1 MKLKRFSNSMWL
13 LGFLCFFSM
22 PSYARIAQSKG
33 SIEKAIETGNNWL
46 KKKNLDSARF
56 YANLALQWAQSADN
70 KLLQSRAALLKA
82 QSSVKIEKRDALQSY
97 LYARKLAIEAG
108 ENAVLFRSDL
118 TIGSIYGHETH
129 FDSNKYYYNEALEVA
144 EKMVLLDRNV
154 ENLRRLGMI
163 NNNYGTLYMSLDQ
176 LNKAAYYLTETEK
189 IGREIND
196 TVMMFRSAVN
206 VGAIYNE
213 LGSPENKV
221 SSGFTQK
228 MYLQKAV
235 VFFKKAFHL
244 LTPADEQYLPAVLN
258 NLGISYLSM
267 GSFDSAANY
276 MERAMALYIKNDA
289 DKERIC
295 NCHLNLGSAYYK
307 LDRFE
312 ASNDQFDQ
320 AVKLAETED
329 LKSCLISVLSNKG
342 QLLTHWNR
350 LAEAETVLQRAL
362 ALKNS
367 ISGSNDNY
375 LLYEKFYLLYE
386 KKQDYRKAFEY
397 YKLFVGARDSIAD
410 VDHLHVLDDIEI
422 KYGTEKKDEQISEL
436 SLEKQLLI
444 EKTRTREAQLRLR
457 DFWIIGLVVFFLM
470 AGAIIWFWI
479 QRNKL
484 KQQQAA
490 SDLEHRLLR
499 ARMNPHFLF
508 NGLNTIQKHYAEGNS
523 EEASRFMADF
533 SKFLRLIL
541 NKTGETR
548 HSLEDEIEFTDLYV
562 SLEQRKYPDKIR
574 YIKNIQPNLEIEQW
588 MVPSLLFQP
597 IVENAIW
604 HGVLPTG
611 KPGEISLTLKENAQ
625 HDLVCEITDNGVGYD
640 KSIASKTGNHV
651 SKAFELIEKRLGKNG
666 KLEVETLNDAQKG
679 THGTRIIVT
688 MNTKI

>member
-1 MKLKRFSNSMWL
+1 MKQQYRYSWML
-13 LGFLCFFSM
+13 LLLTFTYTAT
-22 PSYARIAQSKG
+22 YAKTTQNKDN
-33 SIEKAIETGNNWL
+33 IEKAIETGNNWL
-46 KKKNLDSARF
+46 KKKNLDSARH
-56 YANLALQWAQSADN
+56 YANLALDWARTAGN
-70 KLLQSRAALLKA
+70 KTLQSRAALLKA

-97 LYARKLAIEAG
+97 LYARKLALEAN
-108 ENAVLFRSDL
+108 ENAVLFRADL

-129 FDSNKYYYNEALEVA
+129 FDSNKYYYNEALKVA
-144 EKMVLLDRNV
+144 EKMVLLNHNAD
-154 ENLRRLGMI
+154 NLRRLGMI
-163 NNNYGTLYMSLDQ
+163 NNNYGILYMNLDQ

-189 IGREIND
+189 IGREIHD
-196 TVMMFRSAVN
+196 TVMMFRAAVN

-235 VFFKKAFHL
+235 VFFKKAFQL

-267 GSFDSAANY
+267 GNYDSAANY
-276 MERAMALYIKNDA
+276 MERAMALYIKNNA
-289 DKERIC
+289 EKARIC

-307 LDRFE
+307 LERFE

-320 AVKLAETED
+320 AVKLAESED

-367 ISGSNDNY
+367 IPGSNDNY

-386 KKQDYRKAFEY
+386 KKKDFRKAFEY

-422 KYGTEKKDEQISEL
+422 KYGTEKKDEQINEL
-436 SLEKQLLI
+436 GLEKQLLI
-444 EKTRTREAQLRLR
+444 EKTRTKEAQLRLR
-457 DFWIIGLVVFFLM
+457 DFWILGLVVFFLM
-470 AGAIIWFWI
+470 AGAIVWFWI
-479 QRNKL
+479 QRSKL
-484 KQQQAA
+484 KQQQEA

-562 SLEQRKYPDKIR
+562 SLEQRKYPDR
-574 YIKNIQPNLEIEQW
+574 VRFVKNIQPDLEIEQW

-611 KPGEISLTLKENAQ
+611 EPGEITLTLKENTK
-625 HDLVCEITDNGVGYD
+625 HDLVCEITDNGVGYAQ
-640 KSIASKTGNHV
+640 SIASKKGTHV

-666 KLEVETLNDAQKG
+666 SLKVETLTDTQNG
-679 THGTRIIVT
+679 SRGTRITVT
-688 MNTKI
+688 MNTNL